1 MKALMIK
8 DLAAAKQL
16 DAADMSAI
24 HGGINANFGNF
35 NVAKGGGF
43 ASPAFV
49 VAPVIQ
55 VDAASSVHN
64 NLLQNFGGFQLAALH

>member
-1 MKALMIK
+1 MIK

-35 NVAKGGGF
+35 NVAEGGGF
-43 ASPAFV
+43 ASPSLV

-55 VDAASSVHN
+55 VDATSSVKN
-64 NLLQNFGGFQLAALH
+64 NLLQNFGGLQIAALH